1 MGKAVVELA
10 EHLALT
16 SNSLFTGTE
25 HLLQA
30 LLDSPCRSVSWLE
43 RQGMSKEQVLTTL
56 NEILAVT
63 KGSGQASFY
72 SASFAR
78 SLQLAAHIW
87 QGYPIPTEGL
97 LLGAFLA
104 SKENTN
110 AFGALL
116 VDACGGKDM
125 LELLLAEQPFA
136 ISKLDN
142 LPPKEYSVSATWGTP
157 LPSANPLPSRYP
169 LPSKIRLNSE
179 QPAPTSGTHWVIP
192 GRLAA
197 GKTAG
202 GFSSDSLMA
211 LVDAG
216 VDTFVCLQESY
227 LEYGCTDY
235 RETFRNLARKP
246 DFPPHPINFLHFPIP
261 DFGVVEDRDMLA
273 LTNQLADLLKN
284 ARCLYV
290 HCYGGHG
297 RTGSALLHLLS
308 ATLGQDLQ
316 ACMQVLRVAHKA
328 RGCRRC
334 AISCGE
340 LEDRSQQRQAERL
353 EKIVFTRNGKIKK
366 LQGRETRSRWRQ

>member
-1 MGKAVVELA
+1 MGTVRLLMSGRQRACFWLQLLMFADHCGRSAIVDIVIGAMANETSDRQFSPNAKAVVDLA

-43 RQGMSKEQVLTTL
+43 RQGMSKEQVMTTL

-192 GRLAA
+192 GR
-197 GKTAG
+197 
-202 GFSSDSLMA
+202 
-211 LVDAG
+211 
-216 VDTFVCLQESY
+216 
-227 LEYGCTDY
+227 
-235 RETFRNLARKP
+235 
-246 DFPPHPINFLHFPIP
+246 
-261 DFGVVEDRDMLA
+261 
-273 LTNQLADLLKN
+273 
-284 ARCLYV
+284 
-290 HCYGGHG
+290 
-297 RTGSALLHLLS
+297 
-308 ATLGQDLQ
+308 
-316 ACMQVLRVAHKA
+316 
-328 RGCRRC
+328 
-334 AISCGE
+334 
-340 LEDRSQQRQAERL
+340 
-353 EKIVFTRNGKIKK
+353 
-366 LQGRETRSRWRQ
+366 